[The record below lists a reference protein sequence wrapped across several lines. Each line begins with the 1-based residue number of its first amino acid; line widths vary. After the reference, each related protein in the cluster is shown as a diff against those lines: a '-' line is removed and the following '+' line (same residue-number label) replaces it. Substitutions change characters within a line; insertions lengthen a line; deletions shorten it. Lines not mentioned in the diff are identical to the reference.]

1 MSTDLAVRLKT
12 LAEQLFDEGRIL
24 DSHLVGEAVTEL
36 ERKPAKVIGTP
47 WTTPLKGDYCL
58 RSDGKSRRVTAA
70 KYTTSSW
77 MSTSIKHRET
87 PARGYYPDT
96 VDYVDQNG
104 KPFQVSASSWATWC
118 RNAVRDG
125 GSYTREKA

>member
-12 LAEQLFDEGRIL
+12 LAEQLFEEGRVL
-24 DSHLVGEAVTEL
+24 DHNLIDEALTEL

-47 WTTPLKGDYCL
+47 WTTPLKGDYFL
-58 RSDGKSRRVTAA
+58 RSDGKSRRATGVR
-70 KYTTSSW
+70 YTDGSFSR
-77 MSTSIKHRET
+77 HRET
-87 PARGYYPDT
+87 PAVGYWPAT
-96 VDYVDQNG
+96 VAYVDQNG
-104 KPFQVSASSWATWC
+104 KPFTISASSWATWC

>member
-12 LAEQLFDEGRIL
+12 FAEQLFDEGRIL
-24 DSHLVGEAVTEL
+24 DSHLVGEAVIEL

-58 RSDGKSRRVTAA
+58 RHDGKSRRVTGARYA
-70 KYTTSSW
+70 TSSW
-77 MSTSIKHRET
+77 MSTDIKYRET
-87 PARGYYPDT
+87 PAQDYYPDK

-104 KPFQVSASSWATWC
+104 KSFQVSGSSWATWC
-118 RNAVRDG
+118 RNAVKDG
-125 GSYTREKA
+125 GNYAREKA

>member
-12 LAEQLFDEGRIL
+12 LAEQLFEEGRVL
-24 DSHLVGEAVTEL
+24 DHNLIDEALTEL

-58 RSDGKSRRVTAA
+58 RPDGKSRRATGAR
-70 KYTTSSW
+70 YTDGSFSR
-77 MSTSIKHRET
+77 HRET
-87 PARGYYPDT
+87 PAEDYWPAT
-96 VDYVDQNG
+96 VAYVDQNG
-104 KPFQVSASSWATWC
+104 KPFTISASSWATWC

>member
-70 KYTTSSW
+70 KYTSFGTFSR
-77 MSTSIKHRET
+77 TRET
-87 PARGYYPDT
+87 PAQGWWPGT

-104 KPFQVSASSWATWC
+104 KPFTVSASSWATWC
-118 RNAVRDG
+118 RSAVRDG